1 MYEASFGMMI
11 WSDLAGNYERQREQ
25 ETSCPPAEGS
35 QGVTKMDFESVWRFT
50 YDMILGHN
58 IWEPNYFEVHFCAVS
73 LPKPGGIIAP

>member
-1 MYEASFGMMI
+1 
-11 WSDLAGNYERQREQ
+11 
-25 ETSCPPAEGS
+25 
-35 QGVTKMDFESVWRFT
+35 MDFESVWRFT